1 MLESQ
6 LVLGWLGSL
15 TYSHDVNLGL
25 FPAGWLYLYS
35 FQYVSPSDV
44 RQRKLACELKTLWRL
59 LLPYGTAI

>member
-44 RQRKLACELKTLWRL
+44 RQRKLACELKTL
-59 LLPYGTAI
+59 